1 MFCLVTNTRTNEV
14 RSIKLTEWPTGDNPI
29 PITIEQAADK
39 LIKRIS
45 YKYPNVYKL
54 IHNPNKHISIRAGN
68 VTRCVFE
75 LQFVEQLKDYDDS
88 FFS

>member
-14 RSIKLTEWPTGDNPI
+14 RSIKLTEWTDGDNPI
-29 PITIEQAADK
+29 TLEQAADN

-45 YKYPNVYKL
+45 YKHPKAYKL
-54 IHNPNKHISIRAGN
+54 IHNPNKHISIMAGN
-68 VTRCVFE
+68 VTKCVFE
-75 LQFVEQLKDYDDS
+75 LQLVEPLKDYDDS